1 MIRYLFSDLKRLVKG
16 YRIYL
21 AVFGVA
27 AAMFFSLEQGIRNSV
42 LESYIVAVIGS
53 GVHIALV
60 FCVFAFGTVFC
71 EDLERKYIYYEVVRG
86 NVWKYVFSKVIV
98 IYLSSIAVILLG
110 TLVFTGI
117 CRIFTPWTDKE
128 SAYRL
133 TSAGSFGALVLEG
146 HYLLYCLLYSLH
158 LGMFMGTLAVAAA
171 FFSLYIS
178 NTVLV
183 LTVPLLLDQLFMEL
197 PTNGVFSY
205 LCFEPTSQSYGME
218 AWNLLSAAILSII
231 PALLLTAGIYQ
242 KMRRRL

>member
-1 MIRYLFSDLKRLVKG
+1 
-16 YRIYL
+16 
-21 AVFGVA
+21 
-27 AAMFFSLEQGIRNSV
+27 MFFSLEHGMRNSV
-42 LESYIVAVIGS
+42 LDSYIAAVIAS

-71 EDLERKYIYYEVVRG
+71 EDLERRYVYYEVIRG
-86 NVWKYVFSKVIV
+86 NAWKYVISKVIV

-110 TLVFTGI
+110 TLVFTGV
-117 CRIFTPWTDKE
+117 CRVFTPWTDME

-133 TSAGSFGALVLEG
+133 TSAGSFGALVSEG

-183 LTVPLLLDQLFMEL
+183 LTVPLLLDQLLMEL
-197 PTNGVFSY
+197 PTNGLFSY
-205 LCFEPTSQSYGME
+205 LCFQPTSQLYGTE
-218 AWNLLSAAILSII
+218 AWNLLSAAVLSII
-231 PALLLTAGIYQ
+231 PVLLLTAGIYQ